1 MTGLGPSGKDN
12 DTLGGLYFNGSEI
25 PHRKQCAESQYIL
38 SKLGTQTAGVFNI
51 KRCKGFS
58 TDVEGSV
65 NAEGVYTCI
74 MKNSSMVNESIRFGV
89 YFSGRSELFDIQYV
103 FHHLDILHL
112 STQLLL

>member
-1 MTGLGPSGKDN
+1 MTGLGPSGNDN
-12 DTLGGLYFNGSEI
+12 DTLGGLYFNGTKI
-25 PHRKQCAESQYIL
+25 PHGKQRAKSQYII

-51 KRCKGFS
+51 KRCKAFS
-58 TDVEGSV
+58 TNVEGSI

-74 MKNSSMVNESIRFGV
+74 MKNSSMVYESIRFGV

-103 FHHLDILHL
+103 FRHLDILHL